1 MRKFIVMLGPPG
13 AGKGT
18 QAKRLSERL
27 GIPHISTGDLFRA
40 MKTLDTPL
48 AQKVQKIMASGNLV
62 DDATTI
68 EVAQDRLSQKD
79 CEESGAILDGFPRN
93 LAQAAALNNWLDGQG
108 DSIDI
113 ALLVDLS
120 QEVAVERIVNRAREE
135 GREDDSKEVAETR
148 YGIYLTETAPLIPFY
163 DEAGLL
169 KRVDGDQRMDEVT
182 EDLVSA
188 IQGQKA

>member
-40 MKTLDTPL
+40 MKTLDTLL
-48 AQKVQKIMASGNLV
+48 AQKVQQIMASGKLV
-62 DDATTI
+62 DDATTL

-79 CEESGAILDGFPRN
+79 CQRSGAILDGFPRN
-93 LAQAAALNNWLDGQG
+93 LAQAAALNEWLGEQNA
-108 DSIDI
+108 SIDI
-113 ALLVDLS
+113 ALLVDLP
-120 QEVAVERIVNRAREE
+120 QEVAVERIIKRARQE

-148 YGIYLTETAPLIPFY
+148 YAVYVAETAPLIPFY
-163 DEAGLL
+163 DKAGLL
-169 KRVDGDQRMDEVT
+169 KTVDGNQTMDDVT
-182 EDLVSA
+182 DDLLSA
-188 IQGQKA
+188 IGTE